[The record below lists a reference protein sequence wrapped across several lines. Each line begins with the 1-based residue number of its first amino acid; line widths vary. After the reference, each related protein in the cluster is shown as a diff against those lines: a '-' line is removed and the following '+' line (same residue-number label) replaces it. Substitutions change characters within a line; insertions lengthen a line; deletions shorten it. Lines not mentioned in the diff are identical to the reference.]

1 MKEILVI
8 CLYFYSGINLI
19 YFLIPL
25 IDSFFG
31 ISLNDDFIKIQYKVN
46 NQNKKIYIMGAV
58 MHLCKKIKNIDFNKC
73 TNLGAFI
80 SMVHIGVV
88 WGLIFGGAT
97 LLSLIIS
104 IIYTIVV
111 NFKEKNYNLPSDK
124 KFLDYCNNVKTN
136 SIKHLYDCENNLL
149 AYKNKVY
156 EDFIGCPKS
165 FGLAKSKEICY
176 DTSLSRN
183 EDTDCEMCWKLALE
197 GEVVN
202 S

>member
-8 CLYFYSGINLI
+8 CFYFYSAFNLV
-19 YFLIPL
+19 YLIITL
-25 IDSFFG
+25 LDTFFNT
-31 ISLNDDFIKIQYKVN
+31 SLNNDFLEIQYKVN
-46 NQNKKIYIMGAV
+46 NQNKKFYNMGAV

-73 TNLGAFI
+73 TNLGAFV
-80 SMVHIGVV
+80 SMVYIGIV

-104 IIYTIVV
+104 IIYTTVV
-111 NFKEKNYNLPSDK
+111 NFKEKNYNLSSDE
-124 KFLDYCNNVKTN
+124 KFLNYCNNAKSN

-149 AYKNKVY
+149 AYKNKKY

-165 FGLAKSKEICY
+165 FGLVKSKEICY

-183 EDTDCEMCWKLALE
+183 EDIDCEMCWKLALE
-197 GEVVN
+197 GN
-202 S
+202 

>member
-8 CLYFYSGINLI
+8 CFYFYSAFNLV
-19 YFLIPL
+19 YLLITL
-25 IDSFFG
+25 LDTFFNT
-31 ISLNDDFIKIQYKVN
+31 LLDDFLEIQYKVK
-46 NQNKKIYIMGAV
+46 NQNKNFYIMGGIK
-58 MHLCKKIKNIDFNKC
+58 HLYKKLKDIDFEKC
-73 TNLGAFI
+73 TKIGAFV
-80 SMVHIGVV
+80 SMVHIGIV

-104 IIYTIVV
+104 IIYTTVV
-111 NFKEKNYNLPSDK
+111 NFKEKNYNLPSDE
-124 KFLDYCNNVKTN
+124 KFLNYCNNVKSN

-165 FGLAKSKEICY
+165 FGLVKSKEICY
-176 DTSLSRN
+176 DTSLSCN

-197 GEVVN
+197 GED
-202 S
+202 